1 MDLNAQLRLEP
12 RPPSDRVVI
21 SDAFELLGT
30 LADESVDLVVTDPPY
45 ESLQLHRSR
54 GTTTRLTTN
63 WFTTVPNARL
73 PELFAAVYRV
83 LRRDR
88 HFYLFCDEVTAD
100 VIKQQQGVGAD
111 RLPNGARTCEA
122 GFAYWKEIL
131 WGKTTLDGTRIRG
144 GTGYH
149 YRAASERILFFEKGK
164 RTLADL
170 GIPDV
175 LLAAR
180 STVPGPAVKPN
191 AVVRTLLLQS
201 SVPGEMVVDPFCGTG
216 VVGVEAR
223 AHGRRFLLGDIDLA
237 YLDPSLADVA
247 PRGVPRAVPEGLE
260 PIAPPDLDQ
269 LASAVEEV
277 REAAEAAGWLE
288 GDAGTSELAELLR
301 IRPRERE
308 AAVRRS
314 LRAPPG
320 PEEPPLLR
328 AWRAW
333 AMSGRRMP

>member
-1 MDLNAQLRLEP
+1 M
-12 RPPSDRVVI
+12 
-21 SDAFELLGT
+21 
-30 LADESVDLVVTDPPY
+30 
-45 ESLQLHRSR
+45 
-54 GTTTRLTTN
+54 
-63 WFTTVPNARL
+63 
-73 PELFAAVYRV
+73 
-83 LRRDR
+83 
-88 HFYLFCDEVTAD
+88 
-100 VIKQQQGVGAD
+100 
-111 RLPNGARTCEA
+111 
-122 GFAYWKEIL
+122 
-131 WGKTTLDGTRIRG
+131 
-144 GTGYH
+144 
-149 YRAASERILFFEKGK
+149 
-164 RTLADL
+164 
-170 GIPDV
+170 

-288 GDAGTSELAELLR
+288 GNAGTSELAELLR

-320 PEEPPLLR
+320 PEEPHLLR